1 MENTKTLQPRKVNS
15 KTAII
20 GLTLFAIILRVIA
33 YFGTILNNL
42 ISRFSDLTDYIFGCL
57 FDGRNISIDV
67 IERRLTFLLE
77 HGFAIGDIIWS
88 LFSVT
93 FYMLMDVLPFA
104 LIIIYVAFLYKK
116 SKATLIVPISF
127 ALLCLKNVINLIHT
141 AIIYVAQD
149 LSYVS
154 SLEDLLNMATV
165 SLVSILVTALTI
177 LPYVIVFILLT
188 VGSLK
193 GFNSKPLMIAPSVA
207 GICSYIFFSLLAAF
221 SNLMTI
227 TVVLLGNG
235 NMSYSDMIINISL
248 MGFALLT
255 MLAFVAFFIAV
266 IIFASKNYITE
277 IIPISDA
284 KLEKL
289 IVRKPKQALEI
300 LKIRYETGKLSE
312 EEYQEQ
318 IAKIDLNA

>member
-1 MENTKTLQPRKVNS
+1 MEQTLTLKPRQMNS

-20 GLTLFAIILRVIA
+20 GLTLVAIILRVIA

-67 IERRLTFLLE
+67 IERRLTYLLE
-77 HGFAIGDIIWS
+77 HGFDIGDTIWS

-116 SKATLIVPISF
+116 SKATLIVPIAF
-127 ALLCLKNVINLIHT
+127 ALLCLKNVINIIHT
-141 AIIYVAQD
+141 SIIYVVQM
-149 LSYVS
+149 
-154 SLEDLLNMATV
+154 LNN
-165 SLVSILVTALTI
+165 SLVSWDYLVFIFVTALTI

-188 VGSLK
+188 IGSLK
-193 GFNSKPLMIAPSVA
+193 GFNSKPFMIVSSVA
-207 GICSYIFFSLLAAF
+207 GICAYVFLSVLGALSSFLSIIFAL
-221 SNLMTI
+221 
-227 TVVLLGNG
+227 TVAG
-235 NMSYSDMIINISL
+235 NMSYSNMIINIFL

-266 IIFASKNYITE
+266 IIFASKNYIPE
-277 IIPISDA
+277 IIPMSDA

-289 IVRKPKQALEI
+289 IATKPAKALEI
-300 LKIRYETGKLSE
+300 LTVRYESGKLSE

>member
-1 MENTKTLQPRKVNS
+1 MEQTLTLKPRQMNS
-15 KTAII
+15 KATVI

-77 HGFAIGDIIWS
+77 HGFDIGDTIWS
-88 LFSVT
+88 LLSVT

-116 SKATLIVPISF
+116 SKATLIVPIAF
-127 ALLCLKNVINLIHT
+127 ALLCLKNVINIIHT
-141 AIIYVAQD
+141 AIIYVVQM
-149 LSYVS
+149 
-154 SLEDLLNMATV
+154 LNN
-165 SLVSILVTALTI
+165 SLVSWAYLVSIFVTALTI

-188 VGSLK
+188 IGSLK
-193 GFNSKPLMIAPSVA
+193 GFNSKPLMIVSSVV
-207 GICSYIFFSLLAAF
+207 GICYYVFLSLLAAF
-221 SNLMTI
+221 SNLI
-227 TVVLLGNG
+227 TLIDAVSSALFANG
-235 NMSYSDMIINISL
+235 YMSYSDMIINISL

-266 IIFASKNYITE
+266 IIFASKNYIPE
-277 IIPISDA
+277 IIPMSQA

-289 IVRKPKQALEI
+289 IATKPAKALEI
-300 LKIRYETGKLSE
+300 LTVRYESGKLSE

>member
-1 MENTKTLQPRKVNS
+1 MEQTLTLKPRQMNS
-15 KTAII
+15 KVAVI

-67 IERRLTFLLE
+67 IERRLTYLFE
-77 HGFAIGDIIWS
+77 HGFDIGDTIWS

-116 SKATLIVPISF
+116 SKATLIVPIAF

-141 AIIYVAQD
+141 AIIYVVQA

-154 SLEDLLNMATV
+154 SLEDLLNMGAV
-165 SLVSILVTALTI
+165 SLVSIFVTALTI

-188 VGSLK
+188 IGSLK
-193 GFNSKPLMIAPSVA
+193 GFTNKPLMIVPSA
-207 GICSYIFFSLLAAF
+207 FGICSYLCASTFVTFTNVLSLITSFSTGRMIYTTVANSVSLISSILVAAA
-221 SNLMTI
+221 
-227 TVVLLGNG
+227 
-235 NMSYSDMIINISL
+235 IIS
-248 MGFALLT
+248 
-255 MLAFVAFFIAV
+255 FFIAV
-266 IIFASKNYITE
+266 IIFAAKNYIPE
-277 IIPISDA
+277 IIPMSDA

-289 IVRKPKQALEI
+289 VVKKPKNALDI
-300 LKIRYETGKLSE
+300 LTLRYESGKISE
-312 EEYQEQ
+312 EEYNLR
-318 IAKIDLNA
+318 IAEIESNA